1 MRLYIIG
8 HLMMSVARRI
18 DSSIEVQISDFG
30 W

>member
-8 HLMMSVARRI
+8 HQMMSVDRRI
-18 DSSIEVQISDFG
+18 DSTIVAQISDFD

>member
-8 HLMMSVARRI
+8 HLMMSVDRRI
-18 DSSIEVQISDFG
+18 DSTIVVQISDFG